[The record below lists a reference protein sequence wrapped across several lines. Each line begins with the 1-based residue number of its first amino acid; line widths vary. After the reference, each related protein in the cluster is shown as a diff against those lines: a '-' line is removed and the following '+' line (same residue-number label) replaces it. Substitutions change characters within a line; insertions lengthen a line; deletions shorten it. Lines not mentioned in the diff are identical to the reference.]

1 MYHTDMWFQASNSQ
15 QESKYQ
21 ISQMVKLFIINVLF
35 HVSYFLCLVR
45 KLLLALRLFFLEQE
59 KLEFLVNNQAK
70 VVQGQVILSTTARS
84 NPSLYGA
91 QMSFT
96 YCLDRLH
103 TKCYL
108 IG

>member
-1 MYHTDMWFQASNSQ
+1 
-15 QESKYQ
+15 
-21 ISQMVKLFIINVLF
+21 MVKLFIINVLF
-35 HVSYFLCLVR
+35 HVLYFFCVLFR
-45 KLLLALRLFFLEQE
+45 KLLLALRLVFLEQE
-59 KLEFLVNNQAK
+59 RLEFLVNNQAK

-96 YCLDRLH
+96 YCLYRLH
-103 TKCYL
+103 TKFYL